1 MSADAADALMTV
13 DEVAVRL
20 RVTTTTVRRW
30 IKGGKLRAL
39 RMSGGT
45 LRITHED
52 LAAFERQHGTIP
64 VQEGP
69 QGAEPEEWGG
79 YTDAATLGAVTG
91 SGKLRS

>member
-1 MSADAADALMTV
+1 MSANAAEALMTV
-13 DEVAVRL
+13 DEVAVRH

-64 VQEGP
+64 VQEDP
-69 QGAEPEEWGG
+69 QSVEVEPEEWGG
-79 YTDAATLGAVTG
+79 YTDAATLGAG
-91 SGKLRS
+91 ASESG

>member
-1 MSADAADALMTV
+1 VSADAADALMTV

-39 RMSGGT
+39 RMTGGT
-45 LRITHED
+45 LRITQED

-64 VQEGP
+64 AQEGTHS
-69 QGAEPEEWGG
+69 AEPDPEEWGG
-79 YTDAATLGAVTG
+79 YTDAAALGAAASE
-91 SGKLRS
+91 SG

>member
-1 MSADAADALMTV
+1 MSANAAEALMTV
-13 DEVAVRL
+13 DEVAVRH

-52 LAAFERQHGTIP
+52 LAAFERQHETIP
-64 VQEGP
+64 AQEDV
-69 QGAEPEEWGG
+69 EPEPETWGG
-79 YTDAATLGAVTG
+79 YSEATGVAAAGDRTILIG
-91 SGKLRS
+91 